1 MEAAIYSLGLA
12 AITFLAFLALKW
24 HDRRLAYT
32 FGALCALYIGLDDLV
47 TGLASSVAALDLV
60 GGEWNWSGKLY
71 SLLLSAAVIAGL
83 GVSAGAAAIA
93 LPQRNIRLG
102 ILSLVPLTLV
112 GVILGLVFQPPP
124 PSGETLVF
132 QALMPSLAE
141 ELAYRGIAPA
151 LLLGLI
157 RGRDVPPGIP
167 WAVVLIAAVPFSVVH
182 GLSYSGGEFTFQLV
196 PALYTFAGG
205 LVYGWLRFST
215 GSLLFPILAHS
226 FANAAFHLTA
236 LG

>member
-1 MEAAIYSLGLA
+1 MDAAIYSLSLA
-12 AITFLAFLALKW
+12 AITFFAFLALKGL
-24 HDRRLAYT
+24 DRRLAFA

-47 TGLASSVAALDLV
+47 TGLGSSVAALDLV

-83 GVSAGAAAIA
+83 GVSARAAA
-93 LPQRNIRLG
+93 LSWPQRNVRMGL
-102 ILSLVPLTLV
+102 LLLVPLTLF
-112 GVILGLVFQPPP
+112 GVLLGLIFQPPT
-124 PSGETLVF
+124 PSGETLAF

-157 RGRDVPPGIP
+157 RGREVPSGIP
-167 WAVVLIAAVPFSVVH
+167 WIVIFIAAVPFSVVH
-182 GLSYSGGEFTFQLV
+182 GLGFLEGSYSFDMV
-196 PALYTFAGG
+196 PALYTFSGG

-226 FANAAFHLTA
+226 CANVAFHLTA
-236 LG
+236 FG